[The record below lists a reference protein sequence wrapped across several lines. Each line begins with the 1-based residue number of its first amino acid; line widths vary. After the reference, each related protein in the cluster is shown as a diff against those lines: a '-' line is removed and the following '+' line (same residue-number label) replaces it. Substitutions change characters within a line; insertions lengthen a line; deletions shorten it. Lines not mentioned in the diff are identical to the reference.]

1 MPIILENVSF
11 SYSKKTPLET
21 PALKNINLRI
31 EKGEFVGVLGEK
43 GAGKST
49 LLNLFNGLLLP
60 ETGTVSVDGFDSSSR
75 EAKRRIGM
83 VFQHAADQL
92 FCRTVY
98 DEIAFGPLNFGYLR
112 KEANERVLEA
122 LEAVSLDQKMLP
134 RNPFSLSGG
143 EMQRV
148 ALASALA
155 LRPDYLV
162 LDEPI
167 TGLDPVGKKE
177 ILDTFKKVRDRGTAV
192 IAVTH
197 NMKGFFPLLEKIVLI
212 KEGKITF
219 QGSREDYLKTG
230 CVPLPP
236 IASMMRELK
245 ARGLPVNTS
254 VFTVEGAFEEIL
266 RVKSITQKESSL
278 NSPNKK
284 LQHDRNYSLSKKIQ
298 SK

>member
-1 MPIILENVSF
+1 MPIILENISF
-11 SYSKKTPLET
+11 SYSRKTPLET
-21 PALKNINLRI
+21 PALREINLRI
-31 EKGEFVGVLGEK
+31 EKGEFVGVLGKK

-49 LLNLFNGLLLP
+49 LLKLFNGLLIP
-60 ETGTVSVDGFDSSSR
+60 ETGTMSVDGLNPSSR
-75 EAKRRIGM
+75 EIRRRIGM
-83 VFQHAADQL
+83 VFQQAADQL

-98 DEIAFGPLNFGYLR
+98 EEIAFGPLNFGYSK
-112 KEANERVLEA
+112 KEAEERVLEA
-122 LEAVSLDQKMLP
+122 LEAVSLDRTMLHK
-134 RNPFSLSGG
+134 NPFRLSGG

-177 ILDTFKKVRDRGTAV
+177 ILETLKKVNDMGTAV

-197 NMKGFFPLLEKIVLI
+197 NLKAFFPLLQKIVLI
-212 KEGKITF
+212 EKGKIAF

-230 CVPLPP
+230 CVPLPT

-245 ARGLPVNTS
+245 ERGLPVDPA
-254 VFTVEGAFEEIL
+254 VFTVEDALEEIL
-266 RVKSITQKESSL
+266 RVKSVIEKE
-278 NSPNKK
+278 
-284 LQHDRNYSLSKKIQ
+284 YAE
-298 SK
+298 

>member
-21 PALKNINLRI
+21 SALRNINLRI
-31 EKGEFVGVLGEK
+31 EKGEFVGILGEK

-49 LLNLFNGLLLP
+49 LLKLFNGLLNP
-60 ETGTVSVDGFDSSSR
+60 ETGTVRVDGLNTSSR

-83 VFQHAADQL
+83 VFQQAADQL

-98 DEIAFGPLNFGYLR
+98 DEIAFGPLNFGYSR
-112 KEANERVLEA
+112 KEAEERVLEA
-122 LEAVSLDQKMLP
+122 LEAVYLDQTMLH

-177 ILDTFKKVRDRGTAV
+177 ILETLKKVKDEGTAV

-197 NMKGFFPLLEKIVLI
+197 NLKGFFPLLEKIVLI
-212 KEGKITF
+212 REGKIAF
-219 QGSREDYLKTG
+219 QGTKEDYLKTG

-236 IASMMRELK
+236 ITSLMRELK
-245 ARGLPVNTS
+245 ERGLPVNPA
-254 VFTVEGAFEEIL
+254 VFTVEDALQEIL
-266 RVKSITQKESSL
+266 RVRLVIEKESTS
-278 NSPNKK
+278 NTGK
-284 LQHDRNYSLSKKIQ
+284 
-298 SK
+298 

>member
-1 MPIILENVSF
+1 MD
-11 SYSKKTPLET
+11 
-21 PALKNINLRI
+21 
-31 EKGEFVGVLGEK
+31 G
-43 GAGKST
+43 
-49 LLNLFNGLLLP
+49 LNP
-60 ETGTVSVDGFDSSSR
+60 SSR
-75 EAKRRIGM
+75 EARRRIGM
-83 VFQHAADQL
+83 VFQQAADQL

-98 DEIAFGPLNFGYLR
+98 DEIAFGPLNFGYSR
-112 KEANERVLEA
+112 KEAEERVLEA
-122 LEAVSLDQKMLP
+122 LEAVSLDQTMLH
-134 RNPFSLSGG
+134 RNPFRLSGG

-177 ILDTFKKVRDRGTAV
+177 ILETLKKVNDEGTAV

-197 NMKGFFPLLEKIVLI
+197 NLKGFFPLLQKIVLI
-212 KEGKITF
+212 KEGKIAF

-245 ARGLPVNTS
+245 ERGLPVNPA
-254 VFTVEGAFEEIL
+254 VFTVEDALEEIL
-266 RVKSITQKESSL
+266 RVKSS
-278 NSPNKK
+278 N
-284 LQHDRNYSLSKKIQ
+284 
-298 SK
+298 

>member
-21 PALKNINLRI
+21 SALRNINLRI
-31 EKGEFVGVLGEK
+31 EKGEFVGILGEK

-49 LLNLFNGLLLP
+49 LLKLFNGLLNP
-60 ETGTVSVDGFDSSSR
+60 ETGTVRVDGLNTSSR

-83 VFQHAADQL
+83 VFQQAADQL

-98 DEIAFGPLNFGYLR
+98 DEIAFGPLNFGYSR
-112 KEANERVLEA
+112 KEAEERVLEA
-122 LEAVSLDQKMLP
+122 LEAVYLDQTMLH

-177 ILDTFKKVRDRGTAV
+177 ILETLKKVKDEGTAV

-197 NMKGFFPLLEKIVLI
+197 NLKGFFPLLEKIVLI
-212 KEGKITF
+212 REGKIAC
-219 QGSREDYLKTG
+219 QGTKEDYLKTG

-236 IASMMRELK
+236 ITSLMRELK
-245 ARGLPVNTS
+245 ERGLPVNPA
-254 VFTVEGAFEEIL
+254 VFTVEDALQEIL
-266 RVKSITQKESSL
+266 RVRSVIEKESTS
-278 NSPNKK
+278 NTGK
-284 LQHDRNYSLSKKIQ
+284 
-298 SK
+298 